1 MPRWS
6 QASRSVQRR
15 TRKEN
20 SFLLFSKSAIY
31 RTCWLPPSEY
41 CPFAPTYTS
50 TYTPA
55 HPFPVCPCVFRGYFF
70 QWVGVACVGHS
81 FTAHLFFKE
90 LYVFLVITQPQLS
103 ITTPSPP
110 LAHASGKGWRGSSS
124 QVRCQVF
131 SGNES
136 SIRVCKSN
144 LRPSLL
150 VLRQRRYVARG
161 DGDDVPPVAFLP

>member
-90 LYVFLVITQPQLS
+90 LYVFLVITQPQFS

-110 LAHASGKGWRGSSS
+110 PCAR
-124 QVRCQVF
+124 
-131 SGNES
+131 
-136 SIRVCKSN
+136 
-144 LRPSLL
+144 
-150 VLRQRRYVARG
+150 LRQRVARQQQSSAMSSLQRKRKQHSRLQKQPTAQSTCAAPTQVRG
-161 DGDDVPPVAFLP
+161 TG